1 MNENIIFNLDKFKA
15 MIHYIVSKCESNE
28 NLGRVVLY
36 KLLYFSD
43 FDHYEKYEK
52 SISGETYIRKPKGP
66 VPSHFFI
73 AINELID
80 EGKINEKS
88 ELVIDYNKYNYSSL
102 ENPSMDLF
110 SKNEINVMDD
120 TIKKLAHLYSDEISE
135 YSHGDIPWR
144 LANDGETLN
153 YEAVFYRE
161 PEYSVRE
168 YDD

>member
-1 MNENIIFNLDKFKA
+1 MNEHIIFNLDKFKA
-15 MIHYIVSKCESNE
+15 MIHYIISKCESNT

-43 FDHYEKYEK
+43 FDYYEKYEV
-52 SISGETYIRKPKGP
+52 SLSGEIYIRKPRGP
-66 VPSHFFI
+66 VPSHFFL

-80 EGKINEKS
+80 ESKINETSQRIYDYDKFKYAS
-88 ELVIDYNKYNYSSL
+88 LKDPDIVIFSQNELDVID
-102 ENPSMDLF
+102 ET
-110 SKNEINVMDD
+110 INR
-120 TIKKLAHLYSDEISE
+120 LAHLYSDEISQ

-144 LANDGETLN
+144 LADDGEPLN

-168 YDD
+168 YND